1 MVTQI
6 QIDDVKEKFA
16 ELQIL
21 KNQLSALEKE
31 YSDKIQAEDKKRNDA
46 VKVIQTK
53 YTTKLNE
60 QKIKISE
67 LTSKIESVK

>member
-1 MVTQI
+1 MATQI

-46 VKVIQTK
+46 VKVIQTE

-60 QKIKISE
+60 QKTKISE

>member
-1 MVTQI
+1 MATQI
-6 QIDDVKEKFA
+6 QIDNVKEKLA

-46 VKVIQTK
+46 VKVIQTE

>member
-46 VKVIQTK
+46 VKVIQTE

>member
-1 MVTQI
+1 MATQI
-6 QIDDVKEKFA
+6 QIDDVKEKLA

-46 VKVIQTK
+46 VKVIQTE

>member
-1 MVTQI
+1 MATQI
-6 QIDDVKEKFA
+6 QIDNVKEKLA

-46 VKVIQTK
+46 VKVIQTE

-60 QKIKISE
+60 QKTKISE